1 MNKNYKDLLSN
12 LSNEKR
18 QQTDSILL
26 IDGLNT
32 FLRSFSFIN
41 HVNPSLHHVGGLT
54 GFLKSI
60 GYAIRIINP
69 TYVIVV
75 FDGVG
80 SSNNKKNLFPDYKA
94 NRNSRRVINHTIFG
108 DNVEEEKEAIANQLE
123 RLMQYLQCLPISIVC
138 LDGTEA
144 DDVIGYLVTRF
155 ETQDTV
161 KKVTI
166 MSADQDFIQL
176 VSSKTQVY
184 SPGKKKIYKPK
195 DVLEEYNTNSKN
207 YILRKILLGDSSD
220 NIPGVPGLGPKKL
233 TKLFPEL
240 SENNEYNLTHIFV
253 KAQENLKENKLYS
266 TLLSFKHQL
275 IINDQLMN
283 LKNITVT
290 EENKVIIREMATKK
304 NELNGYVFLSMYM
317 SDKLGDSII
326 NPPGWLNEIFSPL
339 NSI

>member
-1 MNKNYKDLLSN
+1 
-12 LSNEKR
+12 
-18 QQTDSILL
+18 
-26 IDGLNT
+26 
-32 FLRSFSFIN
+32 
-41 HVNPSLHHVGGLT
+41 
-54 GFLKSI
+54 
-60 GYAIRIINP
+60 
-69 TYVIVV
+69 
-75 FDGVG
+75 
-80 SSNNKKNLFPDYKA
+80 
-94 NRNSRRVINHTIFG
+94 
-108 DNVEEEKEAIANQLE
+108 
-123 RLMQYLQCLPISIVC
+123 LQCLPISIIS
-138 LDGTEA
+138 LDATEA